1 MSGAAGGAAARL
13 RGGAAGGAEQ
23 LDEVGGRLERVGDDG
38 ARVERHRGGDV
49 AAGHGQEDV
58 AGQRAGGVEGGEAAE
73 VGGVDVTGGADE
85 HGGHGGAPMG
95 AAGGDEHTMPGG
107 RHKLK

>member
-1 MSGAAGGAAARL
+1 MMAPVSSDIAAATSPP
-13 RGGAAGGAEQ
+13 
-23 LDEVGGRLERVGDDG
+23 GD
-38 ARVERHRGGDV
+38 GD
-49 AAGHGQEDV
+49 QDV

-95 AAGGDEHTMPGG
+95 AAGGDEDTVPGC
-107 RHKLK
+107 RHKFK